1 MLKAEDVSYAH
12 LPEAP
17 EGTPPEAARAGDLV
31 FYAGGMA
38 AHPATGI
45 APEIYPHPELPNH
58 WSHIRAQLM
67 HIYGRMG
74 LALESLGS
82 SMRDSL
88 KINTYQTRLEET
100 FDALN
105 LREDYFGGEAPPPS
119 TLVYVP
125 ALAVPGLTVTTDLIA
140 VASDAELGRVA
151 VTTSTDDAPIPP
163 LEQVFGHR
171 IYIKA
176 TRGGGF
182 IFTAGLTNNTR
193 HLIPGAEVPEHPDF
207 PYREDLAALSTEI
220 TLRDLEASLEEMGA
234 SLADVVRAEV
244 HLHDMGNLAG
254 VDEAWQKFF
263 PDDPPARIVVPAG
276 FPAPHTVVEI
286 ELIAVDPEGPYRKE
300 TIAASSAPTPA
311 SPEPH
316 AVRAGPYLFLSG
328 LMATDY
334 VHGLA
339 PEARADA
346 NFPFHT
352 SPIKREADYVLKNAE
367 AICRAG
373 GASLTNLVRRRAMHV
388 ALDDLGAAEASWRDA
403 LGDRLPPTTVFQT
416 STGLPVPD
424 CRVQYDLIAYAP

>member
-1 MLKAEDVSYAH
+1 MPKAADVSYA
-12 LPEAP
+12 PMPDAP
-17 EGTPPEAARAGDLV
+17 DGTPPEAARAGDLV
-31 FYAGGMA
+31 FFAGGMA

-45 APEIYPHPELPNH
+45 APEIHPHPELPNH

-74 LALESLGS
+74 RAFESLGS

-88 KINTYQTRLEET
+88 KINTYQTKREET

-125 ALAVPGLTVTTDLIA
+125 AVAVPGLTVTTDLIA
-140 VASDAELGRVA
+140 VASDAELGRA
-151 VTTSTDDAPIPP
+151 AITTSTDDAPIPP

-207 PYREDLAALSTEI
+207 PYREDLAKLSTEI
-220 TLRDLEASLEEMGA
+220 TLRDLEASLQEMGA
-234 SLADVVRAEV
+234 SLANVVRAEI
-244 HLHDMGNLAG
+244 HLHDMRNLAG
-254 VDEAWQKFF
+254 LDEAWPQFF

-286 ELIAVDPEGPYRKE
+286 ELIAVDPAGPYRKE
-300 TIAASSAPTPA
+300 TVMAADVPKSP

-316 AVRAGPYLFLSG
+316 AMRAGPYLFLSG

-334 VHGLA
+334 EHGLA
-339 PEARADA
+339 HEARVDP
-346 NFPFHT
+346 NFPYHD
-352 SPIKREADYVLKNAE
+352 SAIKREAEYVLKNAD

-373 GASLTNLVRRRAMHV
+373 GASMDNLVRRRAMHV
-388 ALDDLGAAEASWRDA
+388 SLDELGAAEASWREA
-403 LGDRLPPTTVFQT
+403 LGDRLPPTTIFQT

>member
-1 MLKAEDVSYAH
+1 MGKLEEIRYARLPDV
-12 LPEAP
+12 P

-31 FYAGGMA
+31 FYGGGMA

-45 APEIYPHPELPNH
+45 APDILPHPELPNH

-67 HIYGRMG
+67 HIYRRMG
-74 LALESLGS
+74 HAFESLGS

-88 KINTYQTRLEET
+88 KINTYQTKREET

-105 LREDYFGGEAPPPS
+105 LREDFFGGEAPPPS

-125 ALAVPGLTVTTDLIA
+125 AVAVPGLTVTTDLIA

-163 LEQVFGHR
+163 LEEVFGHR

-182 IFTAGLTNNTR
+182 IFTAGITNNTR
-193 HLIPGAEVPEHPDF
+193 HLIPGADVPEHPDF
-207 PYREDLAALSTEI
+207 PYRHDLAALSTEI
-220 TLRDLEASLEEMGA
+220 TLQDLEASLQEMGA
-234 SLADVVRAEV
+234 SLADVVRAEI
-244 HLHDMGNLAG
+244 HLHDMRNLAG
-254 VDEAWQKFF
+254 LDEAWRRFF
-263 PDDPPARIVVPAG
+263 PKDPPARIIVPAG

-286 ELIAVDPEGPYRKE
+286 ELIAVDPAGPYRKE
-300 TIAASSAPTPA
+300 TIMAGDAPKSP

-316 AVRAGPYLFLSG
+316 AMRAGPYLFLSG

-334 VHGLA
+334 EHGLA
-339 PEARADA
+339 PEARVDP
-346 NFPFHT
+346 NFPHHA
-352 SPIKREADYVLKNAE
+352 SPIKREADYVLKNA
-367 AICRAG
+367 ASICRAG
-373 GASLTNLVRRRAMHV
+373 GASLDKLVMRRAMHL
-388 ALDDLGAAEASWRDA
+388 ALDDLGAAEGSWQSA
-403 LGDRLPPTTVFQT
+403 LGDRLPPTTIFQT